1 MRHNRRLILLLVVV
15 AMFAIAPVAL
25 AAEEGGS
32 PLDALGINGGFML
45 SQFINFGLIFILLTW
60 MLWKPITSMLDARSA
75 KIQKGLEDAAA
86 AASARRNAEAEAEK
100 VLAAARQEASTIVEQ
115 GRARGEEASKTVQS
129 EARSNADKIRA
140 DARLEAET
148 LRNAELASLRGQ
160 VANIGVAIAR
170 RLIGESLVDE
180 GKQKALIADF
190 FTNVPADAKNLSG
203 KVEVV
208 SAMPLDDA
216 EQGKVKSQ
224 LSASDVT
231 FTVDP
236 AILGGLVI
244 RAGDRVID
252 GSIRSGLSNL
262 TGRLN

>member
-1 MRHNRRLILLLVVV
+1 MRLNKRIILLLTVV
-15 AMFAIAPVAL
+15 AMFAIAPVAM
-25 AAEEGGS
+25 AAEEGGG

-45 SQFINFGLIFILLTW
+45 SQFINFGLIFVLLTAL
-60 MLWKPITSMLDARSA
+60 LWRPVTNMLDARAA

-100 VLAAARQEASTIVEQ
+100 VLAAARQEANTIVEQ
-115 GRARGEEASKTVQS
+115 GRTRGEDAAKSVQTD
-129 EARSNADKIRA
+129 ARSNADKIRA
-140 DARLEAET
+140 DARTEAET
-148 LRNAELASLRGQ
+148 IRNAELASLRGQ

-170 RLIGESLVDE
+170 RLIGESLIDE
-180 GKQKALIADF
+180 NKQKALIADF
-190 FTNVPADAKNLSG
+190 FTNVPAEAKNLAG

-224 LSASDVT
+224 LSASDVS
-231 FTVDP
+231 FSVDP
-236 AILGGLVI
+236 SILGGLVI
-244 RAGDRVID
+244 RAGERVID
-252 GSIRSGLSNL
+252 GSVRSSLGSL